1 MTTHVIILAQGAQT
15 RLPMFELPHTPKQ
28 LVCLQI
34 PVAAGI
40 HKYGVPIL
48 TRTLLQL
55 DVIEA
60 FLRIPA
66 NHEPN
71 TITVVGWPSI
81 AEYYTAHPVRVA
93 SIRMPDDSDR
103 PICARRPEFVSLPDP
118 GNSSLRG
125 LGKYFDLQHE
135 RTVLSS
141 DRCVVLLGDVIYS
154 WDCLRMLLDPTADIR
169 FVGTSDLSTSGGELW
184 GIAWDASRTVM
195 LETLHEALA
204 KHPKV
209 DDVYQCGQMR
219 RWWWAVR
226 DVAIAACLPAE
237 ERGYMVCDD
246 YTFDLD
252 KPADIRLLSERAPEV
267 EADDRR
273 NGVTW

>member
-1 MTTHVIILAQGAQT
+1 VTTHVIILAQGAQT

-34 PVAAGI
+34 PVATGI
-40 HKYGVPIL
+40 HKYGVSIL
-48 TRTLLQL
+48 TRTLRQL
-55 DVIEA
+55 A
-60 FLRIPA
+60 LLLA
-66 NHEPN
+66 NEVHV
-71 TITVVGWPSI
+71 TTVVGWPSI
-81 AEYYTAHPVRVA
+81 AEHYAKHPVIVSSEDGQTHFGVGTRLTV
-93 SIRMPDDSDR
+93 RYM
-103 PICARRPEFVSLPDP
+103 PEFVSLPDP

-125 LGKYFDLQHE
+125 LGEYFDLKRE
-135 RTVLSS
+135 RTGTVLSS
-141 DRCVVLLGDVIYS
+141 DRCVVLLGDVVYS
-154 WDCLRMLLDPTADIR
+154 WDCMRMLLDPAAAIR

-184 GIAWDASRTVM
+184 GIAWDTSRTVM
-195 LETLHEALA
+195 LETLREALA
-204 KHPKV
+204 RHPKV